1 MSGIVLF
8 LNKIVDLFNK
18 RSKNIEKEQD
28 LQLKKQDDYK
38 KVIGI
43 IVVIFTIIIIVNA
56 IFPRLDLSSWHYDV
70 FEKLLNYIT
79 GGVE

>member
-1 MSGIVLF
+1 MNGIVLF
-8 LNKIVDLFNK
+8 LNKVVDLFNK
-18 RSKNIEKEQD
+18 RSLNVEKKQELD
-28 LQLKKQDDYK
+28 KKKQDDFK
-38 KVIGI
+38 QVISI
-43 IVVIFTIIIIVNA
+43 LLLIFAGLILINA